1 MICVAGCVRQRQIAG
16 SRFPSWSPSCRWRPV
31 VHLKIVVYGRR
42 LAYTAI
48 HGVMVSLSLALSRS
62 LSVSLSLALSHSLS
76 LSLALSRCI
85 AIGASQVAQV
95 SAAQASAAQAAQAS
109 QAAQDSYASRA
120 AQAAQAA
127 QGEQAALKPKGKKE
141 KSGKSKG
148 ETHTGQKRAR
158 GLESELENGS
168 RAPLGVLRIDIIPQR
183 GRRHP

>member
-1 MICVAGCVRQRQIAG
+1 M
-16 SRFPSWSPSCRWRPV
+16 
-31 VHLKIVVYGRR
+31 
-42 LAYTAI
+42 
-48 HGVMVSLSLALSRS
+48 
-62 LSVSLSLALSHSLS
+62 
-76 LSLALSRCI
+76 
-85 AIGASQVAQV
+85 

-109 QAAQDSYASRA
+109 QAAQDLYASR
-120 AQAAQAA
+120 AA